1 MRTKTY
7 ILSLLVLISFSV
19 ISCGGGGGDGDDTP
33 TLTPEEQR
41 IAAIAGANGTTWVA
55 TSITFDGA
63 PATGFENFSL
73 TLRGTLTSKTYTSAD
88 GDPLFGASGT
98 WDFNGTNLDQIIV
111 DNNTNNV
118 FTVSNLNT
126 TATPNT
132 VRLSVN
138 FTADGG
144 AAAGTSGLYVLNLQ
158 KQ

>member
-1 MRTKTY
+1 MRTKNY
-7 ILSLLVLISFSV
+7 LLSLLVLISFSV

-33 TLTPEEQR
+33 TLTPGEQR
-41 IAAIAGANGTTWVA
+41 LVDLAGSSGTTWVA

-63 PATGFENFSL
+63 PATGFDNFSL
-73 TLRGTLTSKTYTSAD
+73 TLRGTATSKTYTSID

-98 WDFNGTNLDQIIV
+98 WDFNGTNINQILV
-111 DNNTNNV
+111 DGNSDNI
-118 FTVSNLNT
+118 FTISNLNT

-144 AAAGTSGLYVLNLQ
+144 AAFGTSGLYVLDLQ
-158 KQ
+158 EQ